1 MGLSEILDITETQQP
16 NEQGELE
23 RVFQVSFL
31 TEETSGEK
39 TVDIPEGEFSPDV
52 ARQRASEKAREI
64 DAAFEPAAEE
74 E

>member
-39 TVDIPEGEFSPDV
+39 TIDIPESEFSPDV
-52 ARQRASEKAREI
+52 ARQRASEKAQEI
-64 DAAFEPAAEE
+64 DAAFQPAAEE
-74 E
+74 